1 MKISDLLPEI
11 FFDESLITS
20 EIELF
25 QNKYLRAILKFHDT
39 RFRMLIDNYCQE
51 VNPQFKEMST
61 LKKNKFK
68 DQLLQKNQAV
78 RQLCIGMV
86 ISYLEEEQFQKYLS
100 FSSEINPRIIQML
113 RKRIADA

>member
-1 MKISDLLPEI
+1 MKISDLLPVI
-11 FFDESLITS
+11 HFDESLITS

-25 QNKYLRAILKFHDT
+25 QNHYLRSILKFHDG
-39 RFRMLIDNYCQE
+39 RFRLLLDQYCIE
-51 VNPQFKEMST
+51 VNPKFNELTTQR
-61 LKKNKFK
+61 KKNFK
-68 DQLLQKNQAV
+68 DNLLLKNQAV

-86 ISYLEEEQFQKYLS
+86 IAYLEEEQFQKYLS

>member
-1 MKISDLLPEI
+1 MKINDLLPEI
-11 FFDESLITS
+11 FFDESLIKS
-20 EIELF
+20 EAELF
-25 QNKYLRAILKFHDT
+25 QNQYLRAILKFHDA
-39 RFRMLIDNYCQE
+39 RFRLLLDQYCME
-51 VNPQFKEMST
+51 VNPKFNELTTQR
-61 LKKNKFK
+61 KKNFK
-68 DQLLQKNQAV
+68 DNLLQKNQAV